1 MEWNG
6 GFSICVGILEWER
19 NGFSFLN
26 TSRRNDMN
34 VFYKNFILSIVLYF
48 VLVIFDYVE
57 NHTFNWTENMIQS
70 LFFVVFFRLFMWFL
84 DGKKAKNLI
93 S

>member
-1 MEWNG
+1 
-6 GFSICVGILEWER
+6 
-19 NGFSFLN
+19 
-26 TSRRNDMN
+26 MN
-34 VFYKNFILSIVLYF
+34 VFYKNFILLIVLYF
-48 VLVIFDYVE
+48 VFVIFDYVE